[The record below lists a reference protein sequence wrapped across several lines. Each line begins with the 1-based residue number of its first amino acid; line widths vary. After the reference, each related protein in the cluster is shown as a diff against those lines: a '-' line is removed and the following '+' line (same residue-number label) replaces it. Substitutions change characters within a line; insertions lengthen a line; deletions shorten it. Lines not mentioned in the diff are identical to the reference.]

1 MKKNLIFLSILLT
14 TLFTFF
20 IFLKGLDKKNIYIP
34 KEIEGKKQVNFL
46 SKDFY
51 TDQEII
57 FYNILK
63 EKKFTIL
70 NIWSSWCLP
79 CR

>member
-20 IFLKGLDKKNIYIP
+20 ICLKGLDKKNIYIP

-51 TDQEII
+51 TQAII
-57 FYNILK
+57 
-63 EKKFTIL
+63 
-70 NIWSSWCLP
+70 
-79 CR
+79 